1 MKHFFIALVRLRVPV
16 LQILL
21 SLMPGL
27 VLAQFETISTDYIFV
42 GWLYT
47 YQNVFLM
54 FFFLF
59 DLCYKIKIKSELYL
73 KLHVLEQEQQ

>member
-1 MKHFFIALVRLRVPV
+1 MPV

-47 YQNVFLM
+47 YQNVFLNV
-54 FFFLF
+54 FLF
-59 DLCYKIKIKSELYL
+59 DLRYKMKIKKSELYL
-73 KLHVLEQEQQ
+73 KLHVLEQEQ

>member
-42 GWLYT
+42 G
-47 YQNVFLM
+47 
-54 FFFLF
+54 
-59 DLCYKIKIKSELYL
+59 
-73 KLHVLEQEQQ
+73 